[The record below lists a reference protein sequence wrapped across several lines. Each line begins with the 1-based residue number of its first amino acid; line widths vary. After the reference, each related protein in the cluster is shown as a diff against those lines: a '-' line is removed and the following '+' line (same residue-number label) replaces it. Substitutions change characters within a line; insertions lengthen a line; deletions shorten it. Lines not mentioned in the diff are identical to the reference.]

1 MLAYLIKEDLKTSLW
16 HRGYFFY
23 KLAFFLVSV
32 VISYAIYSL
41 FMPLENIL
49 IVNIAL
55 IPYLFTA
62 ILSIPEVFRED
73 YRQQCL
79 EQIMLSGCHPYKLA
93 LAKIVSSTIEF
104 TIIIMSSLLILCA
117 SYNQTLSWLL
127 FCAVFLLIFNISSLV
142 VLSASITYKM
152 DNADVINSL
161 IILPLSSVVIIYCA
175 TVFNVLAESSNMILV
190 LSDLLILIFV
200 AILSSMIAVLA
211 CSYNLRHL

>member
-1 MLAYLIKEDLKTSLW
+1 MLAYLIKEDLKISLCY
-16 HRGYFFY
+16 RGYFFY

-41 FMPLENIL
+41 FMPLDNIL

-62 ILSIPEVFRED
+62 ILSIQEVFRED

-79 EQIMLSGCHPYKLA
+79 EQIMLSGCIAYKLA
-93 LAKIVSSTIEF
+93 LAKIISSTIEF
-104 TIIIMSSLLILCA
+104 TLIILTSLLILCTA
-117 SYNQTLSWLL
+117 YNQSFSWLL
-127 FCAVFLLIFNISSLV
+127 FCAVFLLVFNISSLM
-142 VLSASITYKM
+142 VLTASITFKM
-152 DNADVINSL
+152 DNAGIANSL
-161 IILPLSSVVIIYCA
+161 IILPLSSIAIIYCA
-175 TVFNVLAESSNMILV
+175 TIFDILAESGNVAFV